1 MLIVDHL
8 RGLQISMT
16 YLQLSTST
24 LFNKLRGSR
33 LCYRSIN
40 YLQIIIKRWQNE

>member
-16 YLQLSTST
+16 YLQLQLYSINSGAADYATGASII
-24 LFNKLRGSR
+24 
-33 LCYRSIN
+33 YRS
-40 YLQIIIKRWQNE
+40 LL